1 MANHRAANI
10 LVTGASGYVGSR
22 LVLKLTKDLGHIRC
36 LVRDSRAFSSR
47 FPDLKIDV
55 REGDLLYPKSL
66 KCPFNNIDV
75 AYYLV
80 HSLSSGGDFTDQEL
94 KCARN
99 FVKATREVGVS
110 RIVYLGSLSAPTK
123 TLSKHLSSRH
133 QVGQVLKSSTIPCI
147 KFQASIIIGSGGL
160 SFEIIKHL
168 VNRLPAIVTPKWVSS
183 LSQPI
188 WIEDVISYLSQ
199 APISIFKATSQCK
212 LAGPTKFPIRNL

>member
-10 LVTGASGYVGSR
+10 LVTGASGYVGSK
-22 LVLKLTKDLGHIRC
+22 LVLKLTKNLCHIRC

-66 KCPFNNIDV
+66 KYPFNNIDV

-80 HSLSSGGDFTDQEL
+80 HSLSSGGDFTYQEL

-99 FVKATREVGVS
+99 FVKAAREAGVS
-110 RIVYLGSLSAPTK
+110 RIIYFGALSAPTK

-133 QVGQVLKSSTIPCI
+133 QVGQVLKSSTILV
-147 KFQASIIIGSGGL
+147 L
-160 SFEIIKHL
+160 SFK
-168 VNRLPAIVTPKWVSS
+168 LP
-183 LSQPI
+183 
-188 WIEDVISYLSQ
+188 
-199 APISIFKATSQCK
+199 
-212 LAGPTKFPIRNL
+212 